1 MHHTPE
7 RYIRPDG
14 SSRLR
19 PKNHLVY
26 TTEVL
31 LEAEDRLLE
40 AGREHGAV
48 RVSTATVANIAEAN
62 LPGRDYGLSVDQ
74 ALAVEKITTSG
85 RVLDV
90 LVGPAG
96 SGKSTTMAGL
106 RAAWETEHGPGSVI
120 GLAPSAVAAQV
131 LADELGIETENT
143 AKWLYEWRRV
153 PELTTRRDRFA
164 LNLARNAY
172 PTSAGAAKLRARIA
186 AMDQAIA
193 ERRLKAGQLV
203 IVDEASLA
211 GTFALDELV
220 GAARQSGS
228 KILLVGDGAQLGS
241 VEAGG
246 AFSLLVKD
254 RGDLVPELTDVRR
267 FASEWEKAASIELR
281 LGNKAA
287 IDDYEAHGR
296 ITEGDREL
304 LLGAIYAAWKNDVDS
319 GKSSLM
325 IAGDSTTVTELN
337 ARARADRV
345 REGTVA
351 DEGS

>member
-1 MHHTPE
+1 M
-7 RYIRPDG
+7 
-14 SSRLR
+14 
-19 PKNHLVY
+19 
-26 TTEVL
+26 
-31 LEAEDRLLE
+31 
-40 AGREHGAV
+40 
-48 RVSTATVANIAEAN
+48 
-62 LPGRDYGLSVDQ
+62 
-74 ALAVEKITTSG
+74 
-85 RVLDV
+85 
-90 LVGPAG
+90 
-96 SGKSTTMAGL
+96 
-106 RAAWETEHGPGSVI
+106 
-120 GLAPSAVAAQV
+120 
-131 LADELGIETENT
+131 
-143 AKWLYEWRRV
+143 
-153 PELTTRRDRFA
+153 
-164 LNLARNAY
+164 NLARNAY
-172 PTSAGAAKLRARIA
+172 PTSAGAAKLRARVA

-304 LLGAIYAAWKNDVDS
+304 LLGAIYAAWKNDHCHRAQRPSESRS
-319 GKSSLM
+319 G
-325 IAGDSTTVTELN
+325 
-337 ARARADRV
+337 
-345 REGTVA
+345 EGR
-351 DEGS
+351 DGR